1 VRRIFVGAIEQ
12 TQLED
17 AIGFTQIAGRRTQM
31 RRDELMKS
39 DVVSEVILVGSGLVL
54 FLPVLA
60 LIIAVLSAASG
71 HSLVN

>member
-1 VRRIFVGAIEQ
+1 
-12 TQLED
+12 
-17 AIGFTQIAGRRTQM
+17 M

-39 DVVSEVILVGSGLVL
+39 DVVSEVILVGSGLIL